1 MKNLLFDRHAIA
13 VKKTKQQQQMKKK
26 KTQSDKSVSI
36 DTTADPVVVR
46 RRVARC
52 RWRPFLTIGE
62 GKTRRKV
69 TSNLYCKQQREA
81 FFLSLSL
88 FLPFLSFFFLS
99 LLEV

>member
-13 VKKTKQQQQMKKK
+13 VKKTKQQQQMKKKK

-88 FLPFLSFFFLS
+88 SFSLFFRFFS
-99 LLEV
+99 YPY